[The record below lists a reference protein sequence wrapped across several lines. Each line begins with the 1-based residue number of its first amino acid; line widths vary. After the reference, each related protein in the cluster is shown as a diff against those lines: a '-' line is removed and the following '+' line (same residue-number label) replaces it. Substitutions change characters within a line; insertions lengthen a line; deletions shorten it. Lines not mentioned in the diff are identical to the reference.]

1 MREAM
6 YFGWMWVETCL
17 DLFNIEVCMRTNAC
31 SYWLMIIETGL
42 KNLLNTLWKT
52 AFVLYAT
59 CRSHGNEDNKLPI
72 NMLMIC

>member
-17 DLFNIEVCMRTNAC
+17 DLFNIEVCMRMNAC

-42 KNLLNTLWKT
+42 NRLLNT
-52 AFVLYAT
+52 
-59 CRSHGNEDNKLPI
+59 
-72 NMLMIC
+72 